1 MNGYRHLV
9 RKWVKPGDLNQ
20 HGSLFGGRLLEW
32 IDEDAAILAIAQLG
46 TQQVVTRYISE
57 VDFMSRAGQGDLLEL
72 EFRVIKFGR
81 TSITMSC
88 NVENAVTGQEVL
100 RLDSIVFV
108 TVGSDGHAVPHGQI
122 EPTEGTERLRD
133 SV

>member
-1 MNGYRHLV
+1 MTGYRHLV

-46 TQQVVTRYISE
+46 TQQIVTRYISE
-57 VDFMSRAGQGDLLEL
+57 VGFLSRAGQGDLLEL
-72 EFRVIKFGR
+72 KFSVVKFGR

-88 NVENAVTGQEVL
+88 DVENAVTGQEVL
-100 RLDSIVFV
+100 HLDSIVFV
-108 TVGSDGHAVPHGQI
+108 SVDSEGHATPHGQV
-122 EPTEGTERLRD
+122 EPTSGTERMRGAR
-133 SV
+133 

>member
-1 MNGYRHLV
+1 MSSYRHLV

-46 TQQVVTRYISE
+46 TQQLVTRYISE
-57 VDFMSRAGQGDLLEL
+57 VGFLSRAGQGDLLEL
-72 EFRVIKFGR
+72 VFSVVKFGR

-88 NVENAVTGQEVL
+88 QVENAVTGQEVL

-108 TVGSDGHAVPHGQI
+108 AVDEEGNATPHGQT
-122 EPTEGTERLRD
+122 EPTSGTERMRG
-133 SV
+133 SH

>member
-1 MNGYRHLV
+1 MTGYRHLV

-46 TQQVVTRYISE
+46 TQNLVTRYISE
-57 VDFMSRAGQGDLLEL
+57 VGFLSRAGQGDLLEL
-72 EFRVIKFGR
+72 DFRVVKFGR

-88 NVENAVTGQEVL
+88 DVENAVTGQEVL

-108 TVGSDGHAVPHGQI
+108 SVDAEGHATPHGQV
-122 EPTEGTERLRD
+122 ETTAGTERMRGA
-133 SV
+133 V